1 MRIIYAVGVFLHT
14 SIICITFWFLSVTV
28 CFEVDCGIFYRT
40 TFIMAQQLPLGLVIN
55 KTNKIKVL
63 WKIAYAVI
71 ASLTTTVV

>member
-1 MRIIYAVGVFLHT
+1 VRIIYAVGVFLHT
-14 SIICITFWFLSVTV
+14 SIIRITFWFLSVTV
-28 CFEVDCGIFYRT
+28 CFVVNCGIFHET